1 MWRTGRSGSA
11 LSIIN
16 YSLKKVAKKKQP
28 DPNEPEVE
36 KPRVHKD
43 LEGFD
48 IQINSFGEITTS
60 FDMDRVNEFLNK
72 NVDDKKLRDREDI
85 PGRSNRKKKRKSEEE
100 E

>member
-1 MWRTGRSGSA
+1 M
-11 LSIIN
+11 
-16 YSLKKVAKKKQP
+16 AKKRQP
-28 DPNEPEVE
+28 DADEPEGE

-48 IQINSFGEITTS
+48 IKINSFGEITTS

-85 PGRSNRKKKRKSEEE
+85 PGRKTRKGKQKPSRDEEE
-100 E
+100 